1 MQKVVIITGASRG
14 IGAATAKR
22 LAAQGYSVCVNYRT
36 QTDAATQVVDEIEE
50 NGGNAIVSTD
60 SAKKSLSN
68 EVALWT
74 KLPMPL
80 LGY

>member
-36 QTDAATQVVDEIEE
+36 QTDAATQVVNEIEE

>member
-36 QTDAATQVVDEIEE
+36 QTDAATQVVNEIEE
-50 NGGNAIVSTD
+50 NGGNPIVSTD

>member
-36 QTDAATQVVDEIEE
+36 QTDAATQVVNEIEE
-50 NGGNAIVSTD
+50 NGGNVIVSTD

-74 KLPMPL
+74 KLPMPF

>member
-22 LAAQGYSVCVNYRT
+22 LAAQGYSVCVNYRA
-36 QTDAATQVVDEIEE
+36 QTDAATQVVNEIEE

>member
-36 QTDAATQVVDEIEE
+36 QTDAATQVVNEIEE
-50 NGGNAIVSTD
+50 NGGNAIASTD

-68 EVALWT
+68 EVVLWT